1 MRWAAVA
8 ALACAGLGACIAFAT
23 DSAPAA
29 DPPPARLQ
37 VGAYEFRYALSRLRI
52 KSGRAIVQ
60 LVNYG
65 EDDHNLR
72 LRRVGSDYTH
82 RLPRTEPGEMSELRT
97 RLRAG
102 KFDLWCS
109 LPGHAEA
116 GMRATLRVVKP
127 PRNPS

>member
-1 MRWAAVA
+1 MRWATVA
-8 ALACAGLGACIAFAT
+8 ALAGASLAACLGVAT
-23 DSAPAA
+23 SSAPAA

-52 KSGRAIVQ
+52 KSGRAIIQ

-72 LRRVGSDYTH
+72 LRRVGSGYTH
-82 RLPRTEPGEMSELRT
+82 RVPRTPPGEMSELRAK
-97 RLRAG
+97 LRAG

-116 GMRATLRVVKP
+116 GMRATLRVVKT
-127 PRNPS
+127 R

>member
-1 MRWAAVA
+1 VRRAAA
-8 ALACAGLGACIAFAT
+8 ALALAGAGVAAWIGPGTAP
-23 DSAPAA
+23 APAA
-29 DPPPARLQ
+29 DSPPARLQ
-37 VGAYEFRYALSRLRI
+37 VGAYEFRYSLSRLRL
-52 KSGRAIVQ
+52 KQGRAIIQ

-82 RLPRTEPGEMSELRT
+82 RLPRTAPGDMSELRA

-109 LPGHAEA
+109 LPSHADW

-127 PRNPS
+127 SSRS

>member
-1 MRWAAVA
+1 VA
-8 ALACAGLGACIAFAT
+8 ALASVSLAACIAVGT

-29 DPPPARLQ
+29 DPPPSRLQ

-72 LRRVGSDYTH
+72 LRRIGGDHTH
-82 RLPRTEPGEMSELRT
+82 RLARTAPGEISELRT

-102 KFDLWCS
+102 KFRLWCS
-109 LPGHAEA
+109 LPGHAAA
-116 GMRATLRVVKP
+116 GMKATLQVVKP
-127 PRNPS
+127 SSRS

>member
-1 MRWAAVA
+1 MAV
-8 ALACAGLGACIAFAT
+8 GT

-29 DPPPARLQ
+29 DPAPARLQ

-52 KSGRAIVQ
+52 KAGRAIVQ

-72 LRRVGSDYTH
+72 FRRVGSDYTH
-82 RLPRTEPGEMSELRT
+82 RLPRTEPGGMSELRT

-102 KFDLWCS
+102 KFKLWCS
-109 LPGHAEA
+109 LPGHAAA

-127 PRNPS
+127 SGRR